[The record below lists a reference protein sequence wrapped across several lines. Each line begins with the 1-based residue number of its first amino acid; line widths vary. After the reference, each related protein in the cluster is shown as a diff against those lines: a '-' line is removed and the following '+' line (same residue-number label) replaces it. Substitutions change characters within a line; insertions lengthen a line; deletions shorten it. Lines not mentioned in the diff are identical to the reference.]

1 MPKITAIYG
10 GGFKPPQKGHFKV
23 VEETLSLLPDIDE
36 FKIYVGGGTR
46 DGITQEDSIKVWNIY
61 KKYLPD
67 KIKIESSVSPIGD
80 IMRYAKDHPDEK
92 IYFVLGAREG
102 KEEDYKD
109 IESRTKGIK
118 EKYPNIEV
126 KIIFSTDPEISGT
139 NARKALSYYK
149 EFFKYLPENLSMEDK
164 EQIYNILKS
173 KNLEENDIVNE
184 YENQETLNPVVF
196 DGFEIKPDIREKLI
210 KIGKFFWNEMEL
222 PYPYEDII
230 LLGSSANYNW
240 TPYSDID
247 LHILVDY
254 SKFPNPELLKK
265 YFSEVKSNWNQNH
278 QLKINDNYI
287 ELYVQGIDEPNA
299 AEGIYSLL
307 QDKWIKQPTYQKIF
321 IPDSEINKK
330 ADPFKKEI
338 DDLLSNPSL
347 NKMVNLQKRI
357 KNFRKV
363 GLENEGE
370 YSIENLAFKE
380 LRNSGYIEKL
390 IKARNE
396 LTDSELL
403 KEKNK
408 LNENATYSNFIDYKQ
423 QIKDLTKYYLTKY
436 PNIEQLPKVIFKH
449 KDSENAKNF
458 FGKTAYY
465 DPNTMTIVLYTE
477 GRHPKDIVRSFS
489 HEMIHHI
496 QNIEGRLHNIS
507 TTNTTEDSDL
517 QNLEKEAY
525 LDGNI
530 SFRNWTDLI
539 QEKKQKDYFGLNQF
553 ARELA
558 QGLEEI
564 KSSPYQIYVDMDGV
578 LCDFDSR
585 VEEFFNK
592 NPKEYSRDEL
602 VEAVNSKGVEFWS
615 KMKWIEGGREL
626 WSMVS
631 KYNPSLL
638 TSPGM
643 FKYAPEG
650 KKIWVKENLSP
661 QPQDIIFQ
669 QARNKHLVLSGK
681 DPKEVKKSILI
692 DDYNPNVKPWK
703 EEGGIGIL
711 HKSFDNTQKILNKF
725 GII

>member
-1 MPKITAIYG
+1 MSKIVAIYG
-10 GGFKPPQKGHFKV
+10 GGFKSPQKGHFGIAEGALTKFQDV
-23 VEETLSLLPDIDE
+23 DE
-36 FKIYVGGGTR
+36 LKIYVGGGVR
-46 DGITQEDSIKVWNIY
+46 DGITQEDSIKIWEVY
-61 KKYLPD
+61 KKYLSN
-67 KIKIESSVSPIGD
+67 KVKIEPSVSPIGD
-80 IMRYAKDHPDEK
+80 IMRYAKDHPDDK
-92 IYFVLGAREG
+92 VYFILGIREG

-109 IESRTKGIK
+109 AESRTKNIK
-118 EKYPNIEV
+118 EKYPNIEI
-126 KIIFSTDPEISGT
+126 KLLYSSDPNVSGT
-139 NARKALSYYK
+139 NARKALEASPQ
-149 EFFKYLPENLSMEDK
+149 EFFKYLPNDLKIEDK
-164 EQIYNILKS
+164 QQIYNILKS
-173 KNLEENDIVNE
+173 KNLEENNIVTE

-196 DGFEIKPDIREKLI
+196 DEFTIKPDVREKLI
-210 KIGKFFWNEMEL
+210 KIGKFFWDEMEL
-222 PYPYEDII
+222 PYSYEDII

-254 SKFPNPELLKK
+254 SKFSNPELFKK
-265 YFSEVKSNWNQNH
+265 YFSEVKSNWNKNH
-278 QLKINDNYI
+278 QLKINNNYI

-307 QDKWIKQPTYQKIF
+307 QDKWVKQPTYQKIF

-347 NKMVNLQKRI
+347 EKMTNLQKRI

-363 GLENEGE
+363 GLENVGE

-396 LTDSELL
+396 LTDLELL

-423 QIKDLTKYYLTKY
+423 QIRDLTKYYLSKY
-436 PNIEQLPKVIFKH
+436 PNIKQLPKVIFKH
-449 KDSENAKNF
+449 KDSKNAKDF

-465 DPNTMTIVLYTE
+465 DPNSMTIVLYTE

-496 QNIEGRLHNIS
+496 QNIEGRLHDIT

-525 LDGNI
+525 LNGNI
-530 SFRNWTDLI
+530 SFRNWTDLV

-558 QGLEEI
+558 QGLEEVKNT
-564 KSSPYQIYVDMDGV
+564 KS
-578 LCDFDSR
+578 
-585 VEEFFNK
+585 
-592 NPKEYSRDEL
+592 
-602 VEAVNSKGVEFWS
+602 
-615 KMKWIEGGREL
+615 
-626 WSMVS
+626 
-631 KYNPSLL
+631 
-638 TSPGM
+638 
-643 FKYAPEG
+643 
-650 KKIWVKENLSP
+650 
-661 QPQDIIFQ
+661 
-669 QARNKHLVLSGK
+669 
-681 DPKEVKKSILI
+681 
-692 DDYNPNVKPWK
+692 
-703 EEGGIGIL
+703 
-711 HKSFDNTQKILNKF
+711 
-725 GII
+725 